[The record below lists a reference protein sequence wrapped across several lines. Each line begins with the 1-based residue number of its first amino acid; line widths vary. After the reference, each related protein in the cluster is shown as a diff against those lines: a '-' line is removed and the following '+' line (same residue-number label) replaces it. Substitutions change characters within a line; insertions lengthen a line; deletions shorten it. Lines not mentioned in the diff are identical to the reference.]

1 MTGFKPGTS
10 GVKSNCSTHCA
21 TTTAQKELVY
31 YLTVKLFCFILKY
44 TIDRKTFANDWI
56 QTRYLRCQKQLLYSL
71 RHHHCPKGAFY
82 ALTAKPFCRSNIAQ
96 QLQNIFQ
103 LFSEEDPEEPTGPS
117 GHQIQTTTTQEP
129 SQVCKNL
136 NSKKLDCLLPQRAT
150 K

>member
-21 TTTAQKELVY
+21 TTTAQKEL
-31 YLTVKLFCFILKY
+31 
-44 TIDRKTFANDWI
+44 
-56 QTRYLRCQKQLLYSL
+56 
-71 RHHHCPKGAFY
+71 FY

-103 LFSEEDPEEPTGPS
+103 LFSEEDPEEPTGPR